1 MDGMVR
7 MTLGVATALALTAST
22 AGAQLSNMPVYAN
35 PAVSAVRIQGDYA
48 FGVNQGSGEHSA
60 FAARGNLVVSKLIL
74 GAGVGVVK
82 LTDTEPMYM
91 GSLGYRLLGGG
102 AMPLAVALQAGVGVV
117 ETANLQT
124 TVDVPVSLGVALHL
138 PLVLVTIDPWI
149 APRYTL
155 QFNSIAGTTGSRNHL
170 GLSAGIDARLA
181 MGLGFQLGLDW
192 QRLPDFSLDAGIAGI
207 VSDAKREP
215 FLMSLGIHFA
225 L

>member
-1 MDGMVR
+1 MDRFMAAVLV
-7 MTLGVATALALTAST
+7 TVVALASGATTAD
-22 AGAQLSNMPVYAN
+22 AQLTNTPVYAN
-35 PAVSAVRIQGDYA
+35 PAVPTLRIAGDYG

-60 FAARGNLVVSKLIL
+60 FAARGSLVVSKLIV

-82 LTDTEPMYM
+82 VTDAEPMYM

-117 ETANLQT
+117 ETDNLQT

-155 QFNSIAGTTGSRNHL
+155 QFNSVAGTTGSRNHV

-192 QRLPDFSLDAGIAGI
+192 QRLPDFSLDAGVSGI
-207 VSDAKREP
+207 ISDVKREP
-215 FLMSLGIHFA
+215 FLMSLGVHFG

>member
-1 MDGMVR
+1 MDRISGMALSVC
-7 MTLGVATALALTAST
+7 AALAFTAST
-22 AGAQLSNMPVYAN
+22 AGAQLTNMPVYAN
-35 PAVSAVRIQGDYA
+35 PAVSTLRIQGDYA
-48 FGVNQGSGEHSA
+48 FGVNQESGENSA
-60 FAARGNLVVSKLIL
+60 FAARGSLVVSKLIL
-74 GAGVGVVK
+74 GVGVGVVD

-117 ETANLQT
+117 ETDNLQT
-124 TVDVPVSLGVALHL
+124 IVDVPVSLGVALHL

-155 QFNSIAGTTGSRNHL
+155 QFNSFAGATGSRNHL

-192 QRLPDFSLDAGIAGI
+192 QRLPDFSLDAGLAGI
-207 VSDAKREP
+207 ISDAKREP
-215 FLMSLGIHFA
+215 FLMSLGIH
-225 L
+225 LGL